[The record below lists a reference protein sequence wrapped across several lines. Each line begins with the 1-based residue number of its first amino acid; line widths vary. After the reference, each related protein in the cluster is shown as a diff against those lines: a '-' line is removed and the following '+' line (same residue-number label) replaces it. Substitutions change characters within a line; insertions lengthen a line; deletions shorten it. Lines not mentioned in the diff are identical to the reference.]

1 MNPKIVIEEFVLALE
16 YYMDYYGL
24 YGIDIKK
31 LLKATTDIVKDL
43 KNGKNGPTIT
53 KAESISQIFGLR
65 YYQFA
70 DPDVSPLPKERL
82 PAATITA
89 IDERNENGP
98 PESRGSYNS
107 LNLKQSI
114 MNALVDFKD
123 RKEFLPSEVY
133 EVLPEEL
140 KSKLGSAIR
149 VTGLFSNELKKNVEK
164 TNNSLQKG
172 QVGRPEEYYRVI
184 SLKVNDDE

>member
-1 MNPKIVIEEFVLALE
+1 MNPKIVEEFVLALE

-24 YGIDIKK
+24 YGVDIKK

-65 YYQFA
+65 YYQFV
-70 DPDVSPLPKERL
+70 DPEVSPLPKEEL

-89 IDERNENGP
+89 IDDRNENGP

-107 LNLKQSI
+107 LNLKHFI
-114 MNALVDFKD
+114 INALVDFKD
-123 RKEFLPSEVY
+123 RKEFLPSDVY

-140 KSKLGSAIR
+140 KSKLKSPIR

-172 QVGRPEEYYRVI
+172 QAGRPEEYYRVI
-184 SLKVNDDE
+184 SLKDNE